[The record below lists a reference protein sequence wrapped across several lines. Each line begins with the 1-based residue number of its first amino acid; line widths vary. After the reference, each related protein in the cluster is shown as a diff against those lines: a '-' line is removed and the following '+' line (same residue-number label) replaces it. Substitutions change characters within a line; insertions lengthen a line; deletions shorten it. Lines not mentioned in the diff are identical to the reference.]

1 MLFIAGEGLG
11 GLLPWKVIPQK
22 WGELRIKNIDAIAMS
37 EDEHLYGAILEL
49 LDSLTNLS
57 DNNAEVLLL
66 SSAENEDKLDQ
77 EIRSYFKGVI

>member
-1 MLFIAGEGLG
+1 MERSIRELFGKINRLQ
-11 GLLPWKVIPQK
+11 PCVVY
-22 WGELRIKNIDAIAMS
+22 IKIIDAISMS

-66 SSAENEDKLDQ
+66 GSTKDEDKLDQ
-77 EIRSYFKGVI
+77 EISSYFKGVI